1 MARRKEATKAEKS
14 ASARTTASVF
24 QNYDANAEETSAKQV
39 EEPQPQRMVESD
51 DPSQYNFPWNVIY
64 EFQDFLNI
72 YMDFCKAAQ
81 IMTVLYIGQIFY
93 VYLTNIKDNKT
104 ITSVAFNLVGAVLA
118 MWLNHRSMLKKHK
131 DEPDRFRAPTLPDFN
146 TLYAFVIPILSYVL
160 LGDTNAPFFQVNLAL
175 NNFAIRELHIVAKVL
190 SSFVFYYIYNDSS
203 TLEVTYFLRV
213 VLSYFSFEYILDGW
227 NELGEDEET
236 SVKLATM
243 LPSEIHMIS
252 VLLVNL
258 LYNFDTETQ
267 PFPLVLFR
275 ELLISLIVASFAAYQ
290 LYWVYLRM
298 AQNFLRKTVAVLIA
312 VVFAGVFYFA
322 MNYLFTKELS
332 EKDPVLWLIDY
343 VLESESRLHLII
355 YWLTCLLGGIPV
367 VFWLAYNNKINLN
380 LRRKVWHFM
389 LVICLA
395 YPAFVHQPEFTAIA
409 LLGSLVVFI
418 VIEMIRS
425 TRITF
430 LGEFLYTELRFFQ
443 DDKDLKGP
451 LNLSY
456 IFLLAG
462 VAAPLAYGYA
472 LGDVVNLRSYMGL
485 VTLGLGDSLASI
497 VGKRFGRIKW
507 KGAER
512 TLEGTIT
519 FMVVTFASFVVI
531 DFYLLP
537 EENRVKNWENTF
549 IIAMVAG
556 ILEGSATLNDN
567 ILIPCVVTLTYDLLN
582 RTF

>member
-146 TLYAFVIPILSYVL
+146 TLYAFVIPILLYVL

-190 SSFVFYYIYNDSS
+190 SSFVFYYIYNDSL

-290 LYWVYLRM
+290 LYWVYSRM

>member
-146 TLYAFVIPILSYVL
+146 TLYAFVIPILLYVL

-190 SSFVFYYIYNDSS
+190 SSFVFYYIYNDSL